1 MVHLKPKSEEEEIQ
15 AIHHHGFRF
24 QHLLLFILGSAIA
37 HALIFLLLAR
47 YEASKPVEEQEE
59 NKPIEFVV
67 VPPKENQEPPPE
79 TNNKA
84 TENSVAEP
92 NAQPEETAY
101 NEKIVEEPATI
112 PPTSAPTPAPKV
124 AAPAPA
130 PTPAPEVA
138 APTPAP
144 APAPTPAP
152 EAQPSTKD
160 LISGSDAP
168 VSSPEPEK
176 REETAAQ
183 DNIATRLPPKSEPSS
198 PSGGNA
204 ADLLGG
210 DYQKTLANSGNAFFS
225 PEALSHKSVLSPQQ
239 ISALKDPKLASYAK
253 ELQRLINE
261 NWEQN
266 WKPEFYRDS
275 VVVFVFDIQKNGQIT
290 ELKIAKSSGSEE
302 IDRYSLETISK
313 IAPLPPLPPEF
324 PLESWKITY
333 TLETRL
339 IE

>member
-15 AIHHHGFRF
+15 AIHRRGFRF

-37 HALIFLLLAR
+37 HALIFLLLAK
-47 YEASKPVEEQEE
+47 YEARKPVEEQEE

-67 VPPKENQEPPPE
+67 VPPEENQEPPPE
-79 TNNKA
+79 TNNRA

-92 NAQPEETAY
+92 NVQPEETAY
-101 NEKIVEEPATI
+101 NEKIVEEPAT
-112 PPTSAPTPAPKV
+112 TP
-124 AAPAPA
+124 PAPA

-138 APTPAP
+138 ASKPEPATTPPAPAPAP
-144 APAPTPAP
+144 APAPTSTP
-152 EAQPSTKD
+152 EPKPSAED

-168 VSSPEPEK
+168 VNPPEPEK
-176 REETAAQ
+176 KEETTAQ
-183 DNIATRLPPKSEPSS
+183 DDVATRLPPKSEPEPSS
-198 PSGGNA
+198 SSEGSA

-210 DYQKTLANSGNAFFS
+210 DYQKTLANSGDAFFS
-225 PEALSHKSVLSPQQ
+225 QEALSHKSVLSPQQ
-239 ISALKDPKLASYAK
+239 ISALKNPKLASYAK
-253 ELQRLINE
+253 ELQRLVNE

-290 ELKIAKSSGSEE
+290 GLKIAKSSGSEE
-302 IDRYSLETISK
+302 IDRYYLEAINRISSF
-313 IAPLPPLPPEF
+313 PPLPPEF

-333 TLETRL
+333 TLETIL